1 MHSNDRGCSSPVKLL
16 GLAAFLCLSGR
27 LVPMSTAFLVPTT
40 TRQPPVVSAAFRTR
54 PTATTVLF
62 VKEATP
68 PITSDKNGVRVNS
81 NNNNNNNDS
90 SEDNDDMIVVP
101 QPPEYP
107 PPSII
112 LTGDL
117 ELDYQELQQQNN
129 ETAFRMQVLED
140 RVLKLQNELEKKE
153 RELHRRQQ
161 EWGIEKDS
169 LVGKIQEF
177 ASLWQGKDT
186 NEEEEAYERE
196 RLEREVELLQTQM
209 NQAMNALKLEQRAAA
224 EVKQRLEDV
233 QDELEF
239 QQMEFEKAKQGLQQ
253 TVEQEKQKLAEIKG
267 AWEEDKKRFVSVK
280 DSIQKQLNEESKRL
294 LRAQQEW
301 SKNQEDY
308 EKQEKSLKEQLANQK
323 ELLKQRTAELAAER
337 AQSIKETSELK
348 DSLEQEKKKLSE
360 VERTLEQERKRFQ
373 KAQADLEKKIENEQ
387 AMVASLSD
395 RLEREKQRF
404 DQERANL
411 ETRIEVEQQRLSEV
425 EERLALEQ
433 QNFAQRE
440 AKMQEQLEDEIR
452 VRKLKKRQM
461 NERYD
466 AIRKEMTALWE
477 GSKREA
483 RKERNALQAKYEKQL
498 STVTASLTDLEKNYN
513 NVRAVNEEL
522 KLRLDDMT
530 RLKEKSE
537 AEMVSM
543 ERRFMQTL
551 AQRNAEITDLTN
563 NVTRLKTTVQEQEK
577 LLVQYQSSY
586 RQLLGLSFK
595 LTGKRL
601 KNTSTRVSRWITR
614 RPKDD

>member
-1 MHSNDRGCSSPVKLL
+1 
-16 GLAAFLCLSGR
+16 
-27 LVPMSTAFLVPTT
+27 
-40 TRQPPVVSAAFRTR
+40 
-54 PTATTVLF
+54 
-62 VKEATP
+62 
-68 PITSDKNGVRVNS
+68 
-81 NNNNNNNDS
+81 
-90 SEDNDDMIVVP
+90 
-101 QPPEYP
+101 
-107 PPSII
+107 
-112 LTGDL
+112 
-117 ELDYQELQQQNN
+117 
-129 ETAFRMQVLED
+129 
-140 RVLKLQNELEKKE
+140 
-153 RELHRRQQ
+153 
-161 EWGIEKDS
+161 
-169 LVGKIQEF
+169 
-177 ASLWQGKDT
+177 
-186 NEEEEAYERE
+186 
-196 RLEREVELLQTQM
+196 
-209 NQAMNALKLEQRAAA
+209 
-224 EVKQRLEDV
+224 
-233 QDELEF
+233 
-239 QQMEFEKAKQGLQQ
+239 
-253 TVEQEKQKLAEIKG
+253 
-267 AWEEDKKRFVSVK
+267 
-280 DSIQKQLNEESKRL
+280 
-294 LRAQQEW
+294 
-301 SKNQEDY
+301 
-308 EKQEKSLKEQLANQK
+308 
-323 ELLKQRTAELAAER
+323 
-337 AQSIKETSELK
+337 
-348 DSLEQEKKKLSE
+348 
-360 VERTLEQERKRFQ
+360 
-373 KAQADLEKKIENEQ
+373 
-387 AMVASLSD
+387 MVASLSD
-395 RLEREKQRF
+395 RLEQEKQRF